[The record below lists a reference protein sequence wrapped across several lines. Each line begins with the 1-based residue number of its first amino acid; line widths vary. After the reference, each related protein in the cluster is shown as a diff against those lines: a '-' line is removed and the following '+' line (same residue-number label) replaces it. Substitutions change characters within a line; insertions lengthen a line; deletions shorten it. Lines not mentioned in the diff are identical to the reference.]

1 VITADLD
8 AELLTALQA
17 MAGAGELPEEAVL
30 APGGTWRPAPG
41 GGPATYAT
49 SLPFEL
55 ARRSGRLPAD
65 LAAELAARLEPV
77 AWIEAAQPSGEG
89 YLTITITADALASV
103 ARRVVAAGSGCARS
117 EILRGTSATLRPWP
131 DLAVA
136 PTWQRAWQEQA
147 DAMTGRLAEAAGAFI
162 AFPPVPERGRSARPR
177 HAPPDSPVL
186 AAVAYFGV
194 SAVRY
199 HLARTLPGRA
209 DQLDRLATV
218 RQSDGDP
225 YAAVQLAHAEAASTL
240 RWAAD
245 LKASRADPGESLA
258 AALDGDAERALLGL
272 LSWLPVRV
280 ASAARRQRP
289 DEVPRYLEEVAVE
302 WAACRQ
308 TRPALPFGG
317 VAATSDP
324 VTVSARLLL
333 AEAVRSALEAG
344 LALAGITARDRI

>member
-1 VITADLD
+1 MITADLD
-8 AELLTALQA
+8 AELLASLEA
-17 MAGAGELPEEAVL
+17 MAETGELPEEAVL

-55 ARRSGRLPAD
+55 GRRAGRAPGE
-65 LAAELAARLEPV
+65 LAAALAARLEPV
-77 AWIEAAQPSGEG
+77 SWIAAAQPSGEG
-89 YLTITITADALASV
+89 YLTITVTADALASV

-117 EILRGTSATLRPWP
+117 EILRGSSATLKPWP

-147 DAMTGRLAEAAGAFI
+147 DAMIGRFAEAAGASI
-162 AFPPVPERGRSARPR
+162 AFTPIPERPRSARPR
-177 HAPPDSPVL
+177 HAPPGSPVL

-218 RQSDGDP
+218 RQGDGDP

-245 LKASRADPGESLA
+245 LEASRADPGEGLA
-258 AALDGDAERALLGL
+258 TALDSDAEQALLGL

-289 DEVPRYLEEVAVE
+289 DEVPRYLEEIATE

-308 TRPALPFGG
+308 NRPALPFGG
-317 VAATSDP
+317 AAAGSDP

-333 AEAVRSALEAG
+333 ADAVRAALEAG